1 MSSTTLAMP
10 AAQPVPPAPTVQNV
24 QVHRRPAT
32 ATSQGPWSVEAI
44 QALLDKPLMDLLF
57 EAQTVHRQHWPA
69 GDIEL
74 ATLLSVKTGGCPEN
88 CGYCS
93 QSQHFKTATTASKLM
108 DADAVIA
115 QAVEA

>member
-1 MSSTTLAMP
+1 MIEPTVAQPVRLHHRPAAP
-10 AAQPVPPAPTVQNV
+10 AAQ
-24 QVHRRPAT
+24 
-32 ATSQGPWSVEAI
+32 GPWTVEAI

-88 CGYCS
+88 CGYCP
-93 QSQHFKTATTASKLM
+93 QAAEFDTGVKAEKLM
-108 DADAVIA
+108 
-115 QAVEA
+115 

>member
-57 EAQTVHRQHWPA
+57 EAQA
-69 GDIEL
+69 AAE
-74 ATLLSVKTGGCPEN
+74 
-88 CGYCS
+88 
-93 QSQHFKTATTASKLM
+93 
-108 DADAVIA
+108 
-115 QAVEA
+115 